1 MSITKHDLFPTTV
14 YQFNLGNEDMWMADQ
29 ALEYIKTLEMAMYNF
44 PAGVRTSRGDI
55 HKEEPMLPLI
65 GFFHDCLDYIRCDL
79 CLQAQELRIALSW
92 ANWAPPNSGA
102 GHPLHR
108 HNYSYL
114 SGVFYFTEGSET
126 VFQDPVDIRNLDTL
140 EIIRDHF
147 DGPTE
152 TFKAEPG
159 KLLIFPG
166 WLRHYSNPHVSEE
179 SRYTMSFNSLPH
191 GPVNAGPQGVPMA
204 NINVL

>member
-14 YQFNLGNEDMWMADQ
+14 YQFNLDPDDMEMSDQ
-29 ALEYIKTLEMAMYNF
+29 ALAFIKTLNMQMYNF

-55 HKEEPMLPLI
+55 HKEDEMQPLC

-79 CLQAQELRIALSW
+79 ALQVEELRISLSW
-92 ANWAPPNSGA
+92 ANYAPPGSGA

-114 SGVFYFTEGSET
+114 SGVYYFTEGSDT

-140 EIIRDHF
+140 EITRDWF
-147 DGPTE
+147 DGPYE
-152 TFKAEPG
+152 RFKAEPG
-159 KLLIFPG
+159 KLLVFPG
-166 WLRHYSNPHVSEE
+166 WLRHFSEPQARE
-179 SRYTMSFNSLPH
+179 DDRFTMSFNALPH
-191 GPVNAGPQGVPMA
+191 GNERVFFNSVKS
-204 NINVL
+204 NE